1 MNRQD
6 AIKGGFTQYNGSP
19 CVHCGGTG
27 RYTANSS
34 CVDCTNQRNYLRRVT
49 PASLEREKGRLAREA
64 ATAAGHRTYKGAP
77 CKHCGN
83 TERYTSNTGCVHC
96 ITQRTLD
103 RRNKA
108 AAAYHSDTCP
118 VIWVMT
124 PPAPEYAHLYAMCPS
139 LAAYG
144 GNIHLAYTDAHHT
157 LPGVR
162 IYPGC
167 DVLKRPAPLQL
178 ILNDRTHIAYDMV
191 MHLAP
196 AYYPALRMFNDKVCR
211 RV

>member
-19 CVHCGGTG
+19 CVRCGSTG
-27 RYTANSS
+27 RYTANGS
-34 CVDCTNQRNYLRRVT
+34 CVDCSNQRSYQARWT
-49 PASLEREKGRLAREA
+49 PDTETRELGRLAREA

-83 TERYTSNTGCVHC
+83 TERYTSNTGCIHC

-108 AAAYHSDTCP
+108 AAVYHSDTCP

-124 PPAPEYAHLYAMCPS
+124 PPAPETAPLYAMCPT

-144 GNIHLAYTDAHHT
+144 GNIHLAYTDAHH
-157 LPGVR
+157 LMPGTR

-167 DVLKRPAPLQL
+167 DVLKRPSPLQR
-178 ILNDRTHIAYDMV
+178 ILNDKTHPGYDLAW
-191 MHLAP
+191 HLIP
-196 AYYPALRMFNDKVCR
+196 AYYPALRAFNDKVTR
-211 RV
+211 R